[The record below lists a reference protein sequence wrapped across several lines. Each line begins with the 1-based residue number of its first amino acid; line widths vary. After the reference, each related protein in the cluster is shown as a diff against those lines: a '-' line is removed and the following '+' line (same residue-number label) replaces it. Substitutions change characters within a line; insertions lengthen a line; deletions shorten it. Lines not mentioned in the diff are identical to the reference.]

1 MIIKVKV
8 KPGAKE
14 DKIDRISNDEYIVS
28 LKERAEDGKAN
39 LALIKMLSKHFDVSF
54 QNVVIKNKSSRYKL
68 IAINKEDKCF

>member
-14 DKIDRISNDEYIVS
+14 DKIEKISNEEYNIS
-28 LKERAEDGKAN
+28 LKERAENGKAN
-39 LALIKMLSKHFDVSF
+39 IALVKMLSKHFDVSF